1 MKPKIFIIVTV
12 VVSIVVL
19 FSLNVFAQPDVKST
33 GIGLRGS
40 YYQLSNGVS
49 EITVLNNDENS
60 SVNVGGGGG
69 WIYLFSRVNNNLFIE
84 LSIGG
89 IGHVEEETN
98 NYCENNVDVS
108 AITPL
113 LLGLRQELL
122 SPLNQSTLRPY
133 FSFGAGPYWI
143 SDVIVRENCYSEE
156 VSVKTTLMRGGY
168 AGGGFDFKLCSWLAV
183 NFDVK
188 YHFIDFN
195 KKHELSGFDYGLG
208 VCIMWGSYK
217 L

>member
-1 MKPKIFIIVTV
+1 MKPKIFATVTLL
-12 VVSIVVL
+12 VL
-19 FSLNVFAQPDVKST
+19 IPLLVFAQDIKST

-40 YYQLSNGVS
+40 YYQMSNGPMEVS
-49 EITVLNNDENS
+49 VVNHGQYTKA
-60 SVNVGGGGG
+60 NVGGGGG
-69 WIYLFSRVNNNLFIE
+69 WLYLYSRVGANLFLE
-84 LSIGG
+84 LSIGAVG
-89 IGHVEEETN
+89 EVQEETHN
-98 NYCENNVDVS
+98 FNESNVDVNV
-108 AITPL
+108 ITPV
-113 LLGLRQELL
+113 LLGLKQEFL
-122 SPLNQSTLRPY
+122 SPYNQSTLRPY

-195 KKHELSGFDYGLG
+195 KKHELSGFDCGLG
-208 VCIMWGSYK
+208 FCIMWGSYK